1 LIKLGKEDR
10 KEFIAKAATIVFSDK
25 GYKNAS
31 VQDVAQK
38 AGMSKPGLYYYFK
51 SKEEILAHILIKN
64 ADIFLQKLQE
74 TLKENKKAGLSQRES
89 FRNLIHSYAAYV
101 NSDKHRRL
109 LVLRERDQLSRKY
122 RNELLRREKA
132 MFVLMRSQLS
142 KIDDIDKTTNEN
154 VITFLLISMSHWLGY
169 WVKDTKKLSLE
180 DIINENIKVVFNGML
195 KR

>member
-1 LIKLGKEDR
+1 MEDR
-10 KEFIAKAATIVFSDK
+10 REFIAKAATVVFSDK
-25 GYKNAS
+25 GYRNAS

-38 AGMSKPGLYYYFK
+38 AGMSKPGLYHYFK
-51 SKEEILAHILIKN
+51 SKEEILAHILIRN
-64 ADIFLQKLQE
+64 ADVFLQKLQE

-89 FRNLIHSYAAYV
+89 FRNLIHAYAAYV

-109 LVLRERDQLSRKY
+109 LVLRERHQLSRKY
-122 RNELLRREKA
+122 RNELLIREKA

-142 KIDDIDKTTNEN
+142 KIEDIDKTTNEN

-169 WVKDTKKLSLE
+169 WVNDKKKLSIE
-180 DIINENIKVVFNGML
+180 DIINENIKIVFNGML

>member
-1 LIKLGKEDR
+1 MPKLNMEDR
-10 KEFIAKAATIVFSDK
+10 KEFIAKAATVVFSDK

-64 ADIFLQKLQE
+64 ADIFLEKLQE
-74 TLKENKKAGLSQRES
+74 VLKKNKKAGLSQRES
-89 FRNLIHSYAAYV
+89 FRSLIHAYAAYV
-101 NSDKHRRL
+101 NSDKRRRL
-109 LVLRERDQLSRKY
+109 IVLRERHQLSREY
-122 RNELLRREKA
+122 RNELLKREKT

-180 DIINENIKVVFNGML
+180 DIIDENIKVIFNGML